1 MGKNRITALIAILAV
16 SLVGPVQAG
25 GMPVFDAAN
34 LAQAVSQIQQM
45 TMQLEQLKQQ
55 YNSMNGA
62 RGMGSLINDPQLR
75 RYLPDDYQTIL
86 NSGYGN
92 SQVIRDNARVYGIN
106 QTTLGAGTDTAK
118 AFEASAMQA
127 SLNRATSEEGY
138 RRASVRFNDLQVLLN
153 EINSASDAKSIADL
167 QARIQ
172 VEEVMLKNESIK
184 LQMLSQLQ
192 QAQRDLGAQRA
203 VEIRMKSSRGNVPRF

>member
-1 MGKNRITALIAILAV
+1 VVKNVIAGIVAIV
-16 SLVGPVQAG
+16 AISVGSPVQAG

-55 YNSMNGA
+55 YNSMNGG
-62 RGMGSLINDPQLR
+62 RNMGSLINNPQLR

-92 SQVIRDNARVYGIN
+92 SQVIRNNSRVYGIN

-127 SLNRATSEEGY
+127 SLNRATSEEAY
-138 RRASVRFNDLQVLLN
+138 SQASVRFNDLQVLLN

-184 LQMLSQLQ
+184 LQMLGQLQ
-192 QAQRDLGAQRA
+192 QAQRDLAVQRA
-203 VEIRMKSSRGNVPRF
+203 VEIRMKSSRGGVPRF